1 MKNKEQEVIDMIM
14 KMKELGYPDEKIVK
28 DFEVKLLKLHNLK
41 LSQFFPV
48 NIKGADAKAHGQV
61 IIDSEDLEENY
72 EFATTVKGAD
82 VKAHGKVIVDSKSL
96 MYNYIFARDAKGA
109 DTWAHEQ
116 VIIDSKDLEYNYIFA
131 KDVKGAN
138 VRAHGQVIIN
148 SGSIEYNEKFK
159 LIEGSDIDAHVAV
172 INNTKIQ
179 KCKEYLNECLD
190 TMIKEKVKVKK

>member
-1 MKNKEQEVIDMIM
+1 MKNKEQEIIDMIVE
-14 KMKELGYPDEKIVK
+14 MKELGYPDEKIVK
-28 DFEVKLLKLHNLK
+28 DFETKLLKLHNLK

-48 NIKGADAKAHGQV
+48 NIKGAAVKAHGQV

-72 EFATTVKGAD
+72 EFATHVKGAD
-82 VKAHGKVIVDSKSL
+82 VKAHGKVIVDSGNL
-96 MYNYIFARDAKGA
+96 MYNYKFA
-109 DTWAHEQ
+109 
-116 VIIDSKDLEYNYIFA
+116 S
-131 KDVKGAN
+131 DVKGAN

-159 LIEGSDIDAHVAV
+159 LIEGSDIDAHVAA

-179 KCKEYLNECLD
+179 KCKESLNECLD

>member
-14 KMKELGYPDEKIVK
+14 KLKELGYADEKIVK

-48 NIKGADAKAHGQV
+48 NIKGTDVNAHG
-61 IIDSEDLEENY
+61 
-72 EFATTVKGAD
+72 
-82 VKAHGKVIVDSKSL
+82 
-96 MYNYIFARDAKGA
+96 
-109 DTWAHEQ
+109 Q

-131 KDVKGAN
+131 RDVKEADVEKSSQIIIDSGDLDYNYKFAKDVKRAN
-138 VRAHGQVIIN
+138 VRAHGKVIIDSGDLEYNYKFAKDVKRANVRAHGKVIIN

-159 LIEGSDIDAHVAV
+159 LIEGSDIDAHVTA

-179 KCKEYLNECLD
+179 KCKESLNECLD
-190 TMIKEKVKVKK
+190 SMIKEKVKVKK

>member
-1 MKNKEQEVIDMIM
+1 MKNKEQEIIDMILEM
-14 KMKELGYPDEKIVK
+14 KKLGYPDEKIVE
-28 DFEVKLLKLHNLK
+28 DFETKLLKLHNLK

-48 NIKGADAKAHGQV
+48 NIKGADVKAHGQV

-72 EFATTVKGAD
+72 EFATHVKGAD
-82 VKAHGKVIVDSKSL
+82 VKAHGMVIANSGNL
-96 MYNYIFARDAKGA
+96 LYNYKFARDAKGA

-116 VIIDSKDLEYNYIFA
+116 VILDSKNLEYNYKFA
-131 KDVKGAN
+131 SDVKGAD
-138 VRAHGQVIIN
+138 VRAHGKVIIN

-159 LIEGSDIDAHVAV
+159 LIEGSDIDAHVAA

-179 KCKEYLNECLD
+179 KCKESLNECLD